1 MTRPPRSR
9 RPPSV
14 TSAVT
19 RGTDG
24 GDAASLVIVRHLAL
38 VSNRRSTSCDTL
50 RVAGGMHPGRSGR
63 SLGERAARSGFGPPE
78 PPAPPPQSAS
88 TSRLDRARGRHCWVH
103 DPPGAPG
110 VWPGLLVEWRQGEG
124 GWSGRVTYAV
134 AGPQGAVLV
143 EAWVPAAILEQR

>member
-1 MTRPPRSR
+1 
-9 RPPSV
+9 V

-19 RGTDG
+19 RGTNG
-24 GDAASLVIVRHLAL
+24 GDAASLLSVRRLAL

-78 PPAPPPQSAS
+78 PPATPPQSAS
-88 TSRLDRARGRHCWVH
+88 TSRPDQARGRHCWVH

-134 AGPQGAVLV
+134 AGPQGTVLV
-143 EAWVPAAILEQR
+143 EAWVPAALLEQR